1 MYPLNKTVMIILVE
15 AFALNNENVLNDNPV
30 SGHLFIFLGRRG
42 DTVKILWAD
51 ADGLCLFT

>member
-51 ADGLCLFT
+51 A